1 MSKYIPDSTYNLAL
15 NRIGTVD
22 RITICTQQPA
32 TYFEAAVA
40 SLWESGKGYSVGDL
54 CRPPTDNNKI
64 YECTINGTSG
74 SGEPSWGVVDAGTF
88 IDGSVTWKTHS
99 SYSLAEA
106 VIEAADKV
114 IGDRSGGGRQ
124 ITFAEKS
131 GITSFRGGVVTH
143 TVYLNN
149 IDKTIEAITTSTTT
163 APADDLIV
171 AGRTIIFFFFLISFR
186 VS

>member
-1 MSKYIPDSTYNLAL
+1 MSKYIPASTYNLAL
-15 NRIGTVD
+15 NKIGTAD
-22 RITICTQQPA
+22 RISICTQQPV

-40 SLWESGKGYSVGDL
+40 SLWESGKTYSVGDL

-64 YECTINGTSG
+64 YECTIDGTSG
-74 SGEPSWGVVDAGTF
+74 AGEPSWGVVDAGTF
-88 IDGSVTWKTHS
+88 IDGSVTWKTHP

-106 VIEAADKV
+106 VLEVADKV
-114 IGDRSGGGRQ
+114 IADGSGGGRQ

-143 TVYLNN
+143 TAYLNS

-163 APADDLIV
+163 APADDLII
-171 AGRTIIFFFFLISFR
+171 AGRTIIFHSSVISFR